1 MANDD
6 GQKNIYYL
14 KNIETYLKS
23 DEPVVS
29 QEKRKTIEEKLELQ
43 K

>member
-1 MANDD
+1 MAND

-14 KNIETYLKS
+14 RNFEEYLKS

-29 QEKRKTIEEKLELQ
+29 QAKRKTIEEKLEL
-43 K
+43 